1 MTLPPAAAVITR
13 LKFGGMRAAM
23 VVLPARSWGHIAADE
38 RLYDLCRLVAPFK
51 EGPFYDFRRGR
62 LVHFDSKLSP
72 GSLFTLPWC
81 AKPPRTSSFPDQGRQ
96 WHAPVCARQ
105 SFAPAGPCSDP
116 QVPGAEKMESREA
129 HGRAGRETGAG
140 DGGSKSRLRLIPT
153 IAGRLGT
160 ALGRGIE
167 STDQHSRHRLR
178 KRPRRSGAARPR
190 RS

>member
-62 LVHFDSKLSP
+62 LVHFDSKLSL
-72 GSLFTLPWC
+72 GSLFMLPWC
-81 AKPPRTSSFPDQGRQ
+81 AKPPRTSSFPNQGRQ
-96 WHAPVCARQ
+96 RPAPVCARQ

-116 QVPGAEKMESREA
+116 EAVAEGFCPLRAREA
-129 HGRAGRETGAG
+129 GYFAALPSAFQTGNA
-140 DGGSKSRLRLIPT
+140 
-153 IAGRLGT
+153 
-160 ALGRGIE
+160 
-167 STDQHSRHRLR
+167 
-178 KRPRRSGAARPR
+178 AARPNTSPALHFR
-190 RS
+190 WLATPKHS